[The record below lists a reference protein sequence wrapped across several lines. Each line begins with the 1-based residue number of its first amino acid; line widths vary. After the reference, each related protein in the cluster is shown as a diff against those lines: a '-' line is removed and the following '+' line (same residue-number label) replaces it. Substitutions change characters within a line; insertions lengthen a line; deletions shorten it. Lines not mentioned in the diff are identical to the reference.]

1 MYDENNEKHYDY
13 FDYLDD
19 NKNIVQSENPR
30 FSDSRD

>member
-1 MYDENNEKHYDY
+1 MYDLDNKKHYDY

-19 NKNIVQSENPR
+19 NKKIVQSENLG